1 MGDNTRR
8 QIKFIRMSKMP
19 SSKRDLNI
27 DLVKKI
33 LNERRDVNDL
43 IRECYT
49 PLYLA
54 SLAGDMSLVKLLLDK
69 GADVDRPSK
78 GGETPL
84 YVACEVGYPD
94 IVETLLDGG
103 AKVTLTDTLK
113 VACKHG
119 HYEVVKV
126 LLEKSRPVEG
136 NKPIINSPDAG
147 FPLHIA
153 CLTGNV
159 NIVQLLL
166 ETGADLFSVETIR
179 TNDGP
184 VFFSP
189 NGDYQKSL

>member
-1 MGDNTRR
+1 MGDNTRK
-8 QIKFIRMSKMP
+8 QIEFIRMSKLP
-19 SSKRDLNI
+19 RSRRDLSI
-27 DLVKKI
+27 DLVIQK
-33 LNERRDVNDL
+33 LNEGRDVNDL

-54 SLAGDMSLVKLLLDK
+54 ALAGDMSLVKLLLEK

-84 YVACEVGYPD
+84 YVACEVGHPD

-103 AKVTLTDTLK
+103 AEVKLTDTLN

-126 LLEKSRPVEG
+126 LLERGKPVEG
-136 NKPIINSPDAG
+136 DRCFNSLDADS
-147 FPLHIA
+147 PLHIA

-159 NIVQLLL
+159 HIVQLLL
-166 ETGADLFSVETIR
+166 EAGADLLSVATIR